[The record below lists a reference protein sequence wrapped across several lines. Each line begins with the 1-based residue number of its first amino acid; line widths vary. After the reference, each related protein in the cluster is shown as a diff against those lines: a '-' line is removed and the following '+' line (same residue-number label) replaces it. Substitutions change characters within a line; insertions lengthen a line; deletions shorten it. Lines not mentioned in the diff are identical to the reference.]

1 MKHRIMKN
9 PFDPVQNFK
18 TSFFSL
24 MTILFMVFS
33 LNAQV
38 NEDFESGSATGW
50 TTSGT
55 ASTGTFVVANPSA
68 QSTSGVTT
76 QLEDD
81 HTPAPGVNA
90 YFTATNSSAGN
101 ADVDGG
107 TAITTSPVYNIT
119 STSQLSIWYFF
130 GQRDNGDNP
139 GGDFFL
145 LEYSLN
151 SGGSYTT
158 LVSIGDVTINANWT
172 EATATIPAGSNVVIR
187 VTVSDGAGAGD
198 IIEGGIDDLT
208 ISPLAPLIT
217 IDDISINEGAG
228 TVNLTA
234 SHDGADAAGPFTVNY
249 QTNDGTANAPG
260 DYTTTVTTLNFDST
274 SGDTD
279 TITIPIL
286 DDGSVEANETFTVSL
301 TGASD
306 GSIDISDTATIT
318 ILDNDGL
325 IISNGVTVNTCSE
338 IFLDSG
344 GISGNYGNDEDI
356 TYTICPDTAGSLT
369 RISFTTFDVENSFD
383 FLYVYEGTTTGGTLI
398 GQYHNGDLPPASITS
413 TDASGCLTFRFTSD
427 FIVTNAGWEAVISCI
442 TPSPSVVVSD
452 VAVNE
457 TDGVAL
463 FTVVH
468 SGVAASGP
476 FTIDFQTVDGTA
488 LAGSDYTSTTGTLNF
503 DGTLGDADT
512 ITVPITNDGI
522 VEGAETFT
530 VQFTNTSDGTVD
542 ISDTATGTINTQI
555 SSDVPLTLF
564 EEFHGNVDYVVTGN
578 TLRTADNGTD
588 PCVVTNTSSA
598 TLIAPI
604 PGTGTIRKAYLYWA
618 HSSSTMDADVTFESQ
633 AVTAEVAYN
642 ANGAQYWSYL
652 SDVTTIV
659 NGVTD
664 PSTNSYDFADLSI
677 DTTTNC
683 SSQGILG
690 GWALIVFYDDPTLPA
705 SSINLY
711 QGFQR
716 LRNASDSFTLDSF
729 YAIAGSG
736 AKATFLSWEG
746 DSTLSGTS
754 ESLSI
759 TNQASSTFTLSGDGG
774 QTGNNAY
781 NSTIYDDTQA
791 TVYNDNTTYGLDLDT
806 YGISSYISP
815 GDSQVTAN
823 VSVASDAVFFN
834 AVLIRVQ
841 SNLITGTVFED
852 VNYPGGAGRD
862 MTAAAGVGVADATL
876 EIYDATNTFI
886 ENTTVGSDGEY
897 TFGGIPDGN
906 YTIRV
911 VNSTVRSSRGGGIG
925 CMDCVPVQTYRN
937 FNTSGSFVDVTTEVG
952 GANPSLSDVAAG
964 TLIGAQTTS
973 AITIASSGVVGLDFG
988 FNFNTIVNTNEDGQ
1002 GSLEQFIVNANNLD
1016 ESGLDIEANSI
1027 FNPSAGDD
1035 TSIFMIPPT
1044 SDPLGR
1050 TTDANFGS
1058 GFFDIS
1064 ISNGSPLSAIIGANT
1079 VIDARTQTAYSGNT
1093 NTGTV
1098 GAGGSLV
1105 GTSAIALPDYEL
1117 PEIQVHRDG
1126 GDVLVVEGNNVTIR
1140 NVAVYANNNASIRIA
1155 NGSAAISS
1163 NLLGVNASGINAG
1176 NVDFGVENTGGNML
1190 VDGNYI
1196 ATNTDRG
1203 VTINGGTSNVIQ
1215 NNHIFSNGDNACDDN
1230 ISIGGGSGISI
1241 LQNLIE
1247 NAASLGIDAAS
1258 SSGGLTISENT
1269 IRGSGQ
1275 DGGNCGGAPEDMG
1288 IELGGSNS
1296 QITNNVIHSN
1306 GGAGIATAGN
1316 GTGNLFSE
1324 NSFYA
1329 NGTSTASLGI
1339 DLEGDGV
1346 TLNDNGDVDSG
1357 SNNLL
1362 NFPIISTAYT
1372 SGSNLVVSGWSRP
1385 GTTLEF
1391 FLTDINEGTAAT
1403 GDNQLGFSTDYGEG
1417 QTFIASAVEG
1427 SGADADTISS
1437 TYSDSDG
1444 NTDNTARFSFSLPL
1458 PVGVTIGNMI
1468 TATATL
1474 GNSTSEFSPMSIL
1487 KVATV
1492 ITNRRITYRVNP
1504 N

>member
-1 MKHRIMKN
+1 MKHRIMKTL
-9 PFDPVQNFK
+9 FRPVQNLK
-18 TSFFSL
+18 TSFFCLVAILL
-24 MTILFMVFS
+24 MVCS

-38 NEDFESGSATGW
+38 NEDFESGTATGW

-55 ASTGTFVVANPSA
+55 ASTGTFVVADPSA

-76 QLEDD
+76 QPEDD
-81 HTPAPGVNA
+81 NTPAPGINA
-90 YFTATNSSAGN
+90 YFTATNTSAGN

-107 TAITTSPVYNIT
+107 TSITTSPVYNIT

-130 GQRDNGDNP
+130 GQRDNGDDSS
-139 GGDFFL
+139 GDFFL

-151 SGGSYTT
+151 SGGSYTS
-158 LVSIGDVTINANWT
+158 LVSIGDVTTNASWT
-172 EATATIPAGSNVVIR
+172 EATAAIPAGSNVVIR
-187 VTVSDGAGAGD
+187 VTVSDGSGAGD
-198 IIEGGIDDLT
+198 VIEGGIDDLT
-208 ISPLAPLIT
+208 ISPLTPSIT
-217 IDDISINEGAG
+217 INDISVNEDAG

-234 SHDGADAAGPFTVNY
+234 THDGSNASGPFTVNY
-249 QTNDGTANAPG
+249 QTNDGSANAPG
-260 DYTTTVTTLNFDST
+260 DYTTTIATLNFNGT
-274 SGDTD
+274 VGDTD
-279 TITIPIL
+279 IITVPITDDGTVETDETFTISFTGSS
-286 DDGSVEANETFTVSL
+286 DGSV
-301 TGASD
+301 
-306 GSIDISDTATIT
+306 DISDTATVT
-318 ILDNDGL
+318 ILDEDGL
-325 IISNGVTVNTCSE
+325 IISDGVTVNTCSE
-338 IFLDSG
+338 TFLDSG
-344 GISGNYGNDEDI
+344 GISGNYSNNEDS
-356 TYTICPDTAGSLT
+356 TYTICPDTAGSFT
-369 RISFTTFDVENSFD
+369 RLSFTTFDLENSFD
-383 FLYVYEGTTTGGTLI
+383 FLFVYEGTTTGGTLI
-398 GQYHNGDLPPASITS
+398 GQYHNGNLPPATITS
-413 TDASGCLTFRFTSD
+413 SDASGCLTFRFTSD
-427 FIVTNAGWEAVISCI
+427 FSVTNAGWEAVVSCF
-442 TPSPSVVVSD
+442 TPGPSVVVSD

-463 FTVVH
+463 FTVTH
-468 SGVAASGP
+468 SGVAASGA
-476 FTIDFQTVDGTA
+476 FTVDFQTVDGTA
-488 LAGSDYTSTTGTLNF
+488 LAGSDYTTTTGTLNF
-503 DGTLGDADT
+503 DGTVGDTDT
-512 ITVPITNDGI
+512 ITVAITNDGV
-522 VEGAETFT
+522 VEAAETFT
-530 VQFTNTSDGTVD
+530 VQFTSTSDGTVD

-564 EEFHGNVDYVVTGN
+564 EEFNGNVDYVVTGN

-588 PCVVTNTSSA
+588 PCAVTNTSSA

-604 PGTGTIRKAYLYWA
+604 PGTATIRKAYLYWA
-618 HSSSTMDADVTFESQ
+618 HSNSTIDADVTFEGQ

-642 ANGAQYWSYL
+642 ADSAQYWSYL

-659 NGVTD
+659 NGVVD

-683 SSQGILG
+683 ASQGILG

-729 YAIAGSG
+729 YAIAGAG

-759 TNQASSTFTLSGDGG
+759 TNQASTTFTLSGDGG

-791 TVYNDNTTYGLDLDT
+791 PVYDDNTTYGLDLDT

-841 SNLITGTVFED
+841 SNLVTGTVFED
-852 VNYPGGAGRD
+852 INYPGGAGRD
-862 MTAAAGVGVADATL
+862 MTSASGVGVADATL
-876 EIYDATNTFI
+876 ELYDSTNTFV
-886 ENTTVGSDGEY
+886 ENTTVGSNGEY
-897 TFGGIPDGN
+897 TFGGIPDGD
-906 YTIRV
+906 YTVRV
-911 VNSTVRSSRGGGIG
+911 INSTVRSSRGGGIG
-925 CMDCVPVQTYRN
+925 CTGCLPVQTYRN

-952 GANPSLSDVAAG
+952 GADPSGVDVGAG
-964 TLIGAQTTS
+964 TLSGAQTTS
-973 AITIASSGVVGLDFG
+973 AITIASSGIVGLDFG

-1016 ESGLDIEANSI
+1016 ETGLDIEANGI
-1027 FNPSAGDD
+1027 FDPSAGDD

-1050 TTDANFGS
+1050 TADTNFAS
-1058 GFFDIS
+1058 GYFDIN
-1064 ISNGSPLSAIIGANT
+1064 IPNGRPLSDITGDNTIIDG
-1079 VIDARTQTAYSGNT
+1079 RTQTAYSGDT

-1098 GAGGSLV
+1098 GAGGSTV
-1105 GTSAIALPDYEL
+1105 GTSAITLPNYEL
-1117 PEIQVHRDG
+1117 PEIEVHRNG
-1126 GDVLVVEGNNVTIR
+1126 GDVFIVQGSDVTIR
-1140 NVAVYANNNASIRIA
+1140 NLAIYAGNNAAIRIE
-1155 NGSAAISS
+1155 NGSTTISS
-1163 NLLGVNASGINAG
+1163 NLLGVNALGVNSG
-1176 NVDFGVENTGGNML
+1176 NVDFGVENAGGNML

-1203 VTINGGTSNVIQ
+1203 ITIAGGTSNVIQ
-1215 NNHIFSNGDNACDDN
+1215 NNHIFSNGDSACDDN
-1230 ISIGGGSGISI
+1230 ISIGGGSGII
-1241 LQNLIE
+1241 IQQNRIE

-1258 SSGGLTISENT
+1258 SSGGLTITQNT
-1269 IRGSGQ
+1269 ITGSGQ

-1296 QITNNVIHSN
+1296 QITNNIIHSN
-1306 GGAGIATAGN
+1306 AGAGLSTTGS
-1316 GTGNLFSE
+1316 GTGNLFSQ

-1329 NGTSTASLGI
+1329 NGTSAASLGI
-1339 DLEGDGV
+1339 DLQGDGV
-1346 TLNDNGDVDSG
+1346 TINDNGDTDSG

-1362 NFPIISTAYT
+1362 NFPIISTAYI
-1372 SGSNLVVSGWSRP
+1372 SGSNLIVRGWSRP
-1385 GTTLEF
+1385 STTLEF
-1391 FLTDINEGTAAT
+1391 FLTDINEGNAST

-1427 SGADADTISS
+1427 SGSDTDATSS
-1437 TYSDSDG
+1437 TYTDIDG
-1444 NTDNTARFSFSLPL
+1444 NTDNTNRFSFSLPL
-1458 PVGVTIGNMI
+1458 PSGITIGNMI

-1474 GNSTSEFSPMSIL
+1474 SNSTSEFSPMSIL

-1492 ITNRRITYRVNP
+1492 ITNRRITYRVNR